1 MSVQSL
7 SGKELT
13 KPANIRGLALSQL
26 CWESSAVAFSAGKA
40 PSASVGWQPPA
51 HPGSEFLTPKESITP
66 FYALG

>member
-26 CWESSAVAFSAGKA
+26 CWESSAFFLPFLLAK
-40 PSASVGWQPPA
+40 PPVPA
-51 HPGSEFLTPKESITP
+51 WADSPQLTLAVNSSPPKSQ
-66 FYALG
+66 